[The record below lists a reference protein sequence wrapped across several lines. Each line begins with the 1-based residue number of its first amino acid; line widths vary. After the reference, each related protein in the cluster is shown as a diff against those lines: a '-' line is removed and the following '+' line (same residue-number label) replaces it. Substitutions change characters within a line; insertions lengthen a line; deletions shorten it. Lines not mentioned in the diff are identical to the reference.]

1 MDRSHSSKKI
11 FDENNIIS
19 LITRFPYPLHFF
31 ISALLILPFRG
42 TQLKVCRRNTTSRGR
57 EDRFE
62 RDSSREK
69 RGSQCRIDF
78 TSGYIFLRP
87 FERGLRGQ
95 CIFNCADYSE
105 WLLTAECVC
114 IIPQRSFSI
123 RLLFM
128 EKARIVY
135 FLLFFSPSFST
146 LSRDRYIIKNNKSL
160 TVMPRKSVL
169 TILTFWN
176 RIL

>member
-31 ISALLILPFRG
+31 VSALLILPFRG
-42 TQLKVCRRNTTSRGR
+42 TQLKVCRRNTASRGR

-114 IIPQRSFSI
+114 IISQPAFFFHPFAFYGKSSNRLFSSFFLSFFFHLVQRSI
-123 RLLFM
+123 H
-128 EKARIVY
+128 
-135 FLLFFSPSFST
+135 
-146 LSRDRYIIKNNKSL
+146 NK
-160 TVMPRKSVL
+160 K
-169 TILTFWN
+169 
-176 RIL
+176 

>member
-1 MDRSHSSKKI
+1 MEER
-11 FDENNIIS
+11 
-19 LITRFPYPLHFF
+19 
-31 ISALLILPFRG
+31 
-42 TQLKVCRRNTTSRGR
+42 R

-69 RGSQCRIDF
+69 HGSQCRIDF

-114 IIPQRSFSI
+114 IIPRPAFFHSS
-123 RLLFM
+123 LLFM
-128 EKARIVY
+128 EKARSNRLFFFFFFSIY
-135 FLLFFSPSFST
+135 FLFFAS
-146 LSRDRYIIKNNKSL
+146 LSRDRDINVCKLFIECILLKIRDNPMTKKIINKFL
-160 TVMPRKSVL
+160 TL
-169 TILTFWN
+169 
-176 RIL
+176 